1 MNRIR
6 AWLLVGGS
14 ALLSGCGVFNMVDG
28 SGKVVT
34 EPRTVANFSTV
45 SLSGDGELTI
55 EQTGSESLTV
65 TTDDNLLEYIKTS
78 VDGSTLEL
86 GTKDNAMVNLRPS
99 KGIVYRLTVKKLEGL
114 EVSGSGRADAKR
126 LEGDHLRVRISGSG
140 EVSGQGTA
148 KDLEL
153 RISGS
158 GAYRGQDLKSQRAE
172 ATLSGSGTA
181 VVNASEALN
190 ADVSGSGSIEY
201 LGEPRVSSHVSG
213 SGSVNRR

>member
-1 MNRIR
+1 MNITR
-6 AWLLVGGS
+6 AWLLAACCTG
-14 ALLSGCGVFNMVDG
+14 LSGCAVFNVVEG
-28 SGKVVT
+28 SGKRVT

-86 GTKDNAMVNLRPS
+86 GTKDNAMVNLHPS
-99 KGIVYRLTVKKLEGL
+99 KGIVYRLTVKKLEGVQ
-114 EVSGSGRADAKR
+114 VSGSGRADAKK
-126 LEGDHLRVRISGSG
+126 LDGDQLRIRISGSG
-140 EVSGQGTA
+140 DVSSQGTA
-148 KDLEL
+148 NELEL

-158 GAYRGQDLKSQRAE
+158 GAYHGQDLKSRRVN
-172 ATLSGSGTA
+172 ATLSGSGSA
-181 VVNASEALN
+181 VVNASEALT

-201 LGEPRVSSHVSG
+201 LGEPRVSSHISG